1 MQKQK
6 FLTANCEYEM
16 LKMLEVSGGKI
27 YENAENV
34 SASAADLSVSQR
46 QCLPPLALP
55 LLLCPPLS
63 ILLRLA
69 LSLVQVQLNLPPTEF
84 ELISHA
90 AHRGVGS
97 RGGWQGVSEGRL
109 RLTCSVNP
117 RKHLCVC
124 VCFVSACALF
134 EIPIKNLKCAS

>member
-1 MQKQK
+1 
-6 FLTANCEYEM
+6 M

-46 QCLPPLALP
+46 QCLPPLPLP
-55 LLLCPPLS
+55 LLLCLPLS

-97 RGGWQGVSEGRL
+97 RGGGRVYA
-109 RLTCSVNP
+109 RADCD
-117 RKHLCVC
+117 
-124 VCFVSACALF
+124 
-134 EIPIKNLKCAS
+134 

>member
-16 LKMLEVSGGKI
+16 LKMLEVSGGKSTKMLKMYLHQLQI
-27 YENAENV
+27 FL
-34 SASAADLSVSQR
+34 SLSVNVCPRSLSLLH
-46 QCLPPLALP
+46 CL
-55 LLLCPPLS
+55 PLS

-69 LSLVQVQLNLPPTEF
+69 LSAQVQLNLPSTDF

-97 RGGWQGVSEGRL
+97 TGDGR
-109 RLTCSVNP
+109 V
-117 RKHLCVC
+117 
-124 VCFVSACALF
+124 
-134 EIPIKNLKCAS
+134 